1 MIWQCGAIDSG
12 VTIFPDAKIR
22 PCCLVSADYSKPIS
36 EITNP
41 NRFQDIKN
49 EDKPEACRA
58 CWSKEINGWKS
69 IRPYYDSGI
78 GATKQIKFLDIR
90 NTNQCNIKCR
100 YCGPHF
106 SNQWAKELSI
116 FPAIKQTEIT
126 HLLDTILTEDLIDLY
141 FTGGEPFISA
151 DHFNVI
157 TKLIDMGYSKNIV
170 LRYNTNLTVLGYKNN
185 DFFKLWKNFKKVHIT
200 VSIDA
205 IGTELEHI
213 RSGASWTTI
222 NNNLETIQNK
232 NLKNLTV
239 TLSPVVS
246 LLNIWFLPDL
256 LKFTIAKNL
265 QVDLIPLYG
274 PDYLDIS
281 AIPKDLKPL
290 ANEKLNKI
298 KDHIKNSKYNE
309 LIYKLDNVDNE
320 FLFTTTLRHILLLD
334 KLRNENLFDLLPFK
348 QYAIDNT
355 LRNNEYE

>member
-1 MIWQCGAIDSG
+1 MTWQCGAIDSG

-58 CWSKEINGWKS
+58 CWSKEINGWES

-185 DFFKLWKNFKKVHIT
+185 DFFKLWKNFKKVQIT

-205 IGTELEHI
+205 AGSELEYI
-213 RSGASWTTI
+213 RSGTSWTTVK
-222 NNNLETIQNK
+222 NNLEIIQNK

-246 LLNIWFLPDL
+246 LLNIWFMPELIE
-256 LKFTIAKNL
+256 FAVAKNF
-265 QVDLIPLYG
+265 QVKLILLYG

-290 ANEKLNKI
+290 AKEKLNKI
-298 KDHIKNSKYNE
+298 KDNITNSEYNE
-309 LIYKLDNVDNE
+309 AIYKLDNVNNE

-334 KLRNENLFDLLPFK
+334 KLRNENLFDMLPFK
-348 QYAIDNT
+348 QYAINNT
-355 LRNNEYE
+355 LTNNAYE

>member
-1 MIWQCGAIDSG
+1 M
-12 VTIFPDAKIR
+12 
-22 PCCLVSADYSKPIS
+22 
-36 EITNP
+36 
-41 NRFQDIKN
+41 
-49 EDKPEACRA
+49 
-58 CWSKEINGWKS
+58 
-69 IRPYYDSGI
+69 
-78 GATKQIKFLDIR
+78 
-90 NTNQCNIKCR
+90 
-100 YCGPHF
+100 
-106 SNQWAKELSI
+106 
-116 FPAIKQTEIT
+116 
-126 HLLDTILTEDLIDLY
+126 DTILTGDLIDLY

-151 DHFNVI
+151 DHYAII
-157 TKLIDMGYSKNIV
+157 TKLIDIGYSKNIV
-170 LRYNTNLTVLGYKNN
+170 LRYNTNLTVLGYKNA
-185 DFFKLWKNFKKVHIT
+185 DFLELWKNFKKVHIN

-205 IGTELEHI
+205 TGTELEYI

-246 LLNIWFLPDL
+246 LLNIWFLPEL
-256 LKFTIAKNL
+256 FEFTIAKNL

-290 ANEKLNKI
+290 AKEKLNKI
-298 KDHIKNSKYNE
+298 KDYIKNSEYNE